1 MLSVG
6 KLSVKRNRI
15 ICISLILLLVLA
27 TVTTVFIMTKKTDKA
42 SKYVFGE
49 QALKINGKIVETSVF
64 LDEKNIFFERNKGN
78 SALMQK
84 TDEDV
89 NDLILE
95 EVIKKVL
102 ADDYF
107 YNDSGYKATQKEVD
121 DYYNKYVK
129 PSLEGA
135 GGEGSSISQGL
146 DYKSEA
152 EYKKDVELYILKLK
166 SVPAIAKEYGISL
179 DENEFNTKYAEYTKQ
194 YKDKPKLIH
203 PKDEYKEMM
212 LVREFSA
219 SDKLNTWLDK
229 LRSKAKIEILEPS
242 LKAYRLYK
250 NGEYSKAAD
259 EYKKAYK
266 KYNLSIYKDK
276 EKECRSKD

>member
-15 ICISLILLLVLA
+15 ICIGLILLLVLA

>member
-166 SVPAIAKEYGISL
+166 SVPAIAKQYGISL

-203 PKDEYKEMM
+203 PKDEYKDMM

>member
-27 TVTTVFIMTKKTDKA
+27 TITTVLIMTKKTDKA

-121 DYYNKYVK
+121 DYYTKYVK

-135 GGEGSSISQGL
+135 GSEGSSISQGL

-166 SVPAIAKEYGISL
+166 SVPAIAKEYGINL

-194 YKDKPKLIH
+194 YKDKPKSIH

-212 LVREFSA
+212 LVREFSV

-250 NGEYSKAAD
+250 KGEYSKAAD

>member
-194 YKDKPKLIH
+194 NKDKPKSIH

-212 LVREFSA
+212 LVREFSV

-266 KYNLSIYKDK
+266 KYDLSIYKDK

>member
-166 SVPAIAKEYGISL
+166 SVPPIAKEYGISL

-194 YKDKPKLIH
+194 YKDKPKSIH

-212 LVREFSA
+212 LVREFSV

-276 EKECRSKD
+276 EKECRSKK

>member
-194 YKDKPKLIH
+194 YKDKPKSIH

-212 LVREFSA
+212 LVREFSV

>member
-166 SVPAIAKEYGISL
+166 SVPEIAKEYGISL

-194 YKDKPKLIH
+194 YKDKPKSIH

-212 LVREFSA
+212 LVREFSV

-266 KYNLSIYKDK
+266 KYDLSIYKDK

>member
-1 MLSVG
+1 MQSVG

-15 ICISLILLLVLA
+15 ILISLILLIVLA
-27 TVTTVFIMTKKTDKA
+27 TITTVFIISKKAGKA
-42 SKYVFGE
+42 STYVFGE
-49 QALKINGKIVETSVF
+49 QALKVNGKIVETSVF
-64 LDEKNIFFERNKGN
+64 RDEKNIFFERNKGN

-84 TDEDV
+84 TDEEV

-102 ADDYF
+102 ADNYF
-107 YNDSGYKATQKEVD
+107 YNESGYKVTQKEID

-135 GGEGSSISQGL
+135 GGEGSSISEGL

-166 SVPAIAKEYGISL
+166 SVPDIAKEYGITL
-179 DENEFNTKYAEYTKQ
+179 DENDFNTKYEEYTKQ
-194 YKDKPKLIH
+194 YKDMPKSAH
-203 PKDEYKEMM
+203 PKDEYKKML
-212 LVREFSA
+212 LVREFSI
-219 SDKLNTWLDK
+219 SDKLNTWLEK

-250 NGEYSKAAD
+250 NGEFSKAAD
-259 EYKKAYK
+259 EYKNAYK
-266 KYNLSIYKDK
+266 KYKLSLYKDK
-276 EKECRSKD
+276 EKECRSKE